1 MTFKDIESIASRAGR
16 EPVATFSTLMH
27 HFTEESIQG
36 HISRCRMGIRHA
48 ELVE

>member
-1 MTFKDIESIASRAGR
+1 MAIKGIESIASRAGR
-16 EPVATFSTLMH
+16 EPVATFSTPMH

-36 HISRCRMGIRHA
+36 HISRCWRGIRHL